1 MDSEYQMQFQADL
14 LQSSSFLTLSQE
26 ESPTSILE
34 FFLGTVN
41 LFYEANRFEWHEGS
55 AKVDVLWSAGLLL

>member
-14 LQSSSFLTLSQE
+14 LRSSSFLKLSQE

-41 LFYEANRFEWHEGS
+41 LFYEANRFE
-55 AKVDVLWSAGLLL
+55 